1 MVLGFGSVYMKLWG
15 TLCAMARE
23 PHPQL
28 AQMAA
33 DIIAYVSNQVHYTIL
48 QYVRNYNKNMAHI
61 LSSTL
66 SKRWLEEMA
75 VLAINQSIPLIFSFF
90 IVLV

>member
-1 MVLGFGSVYMKLWG
+1 MKLWG

-33 DIIAYVSNQVHYTIL
+33 DIIAYVSNQVTA
-48 QYVRNYNKNMAHI
+48 QYNRTFEIIKKLNKNLTLAQQPQHWLMAGVCEFDPR
-61 LSSTL
+61 T
-66 SKRWLEEMA
+66 
-75 VLAINQSIPLIFSFF
+75 
-90 IVLV
+90 

>member
-1 MVLGFGSVYMKLWG
+1 MYMKLWG

-33 DIIAYVSNQVHYTIL
+33 DIIAYVSNQVHGTI
-48 QYVRNYNKNMAHI
+48 
-61 LSSTL
+61 
-66 SKRWLEEMA
+66 
-75 VLAINQSIPLIFSFF
+75 
-90 IVLV
+90 

>member
-1 MVLGFGSVYMKLWG
+1 MLCGLLVVSFVSVYIQLNRNSTRPVAGFSSVYMKLWG

-48 QYVRNYNKNMAHI
+48 QYIRNYYK
-61 LSSTL
+61 
-66 SKRWLEEMA
+66 K
-75 VLAINQSIPLIFSFF
+75 
-90 IVLV
+90 